1 MSMLESLHDLC
12 VSKGVSVAVAESC
25 TSGLIASKLT
35 LKSGSS
41 TFFKGGIIAYQND
54 IKIKIL
60 GVDEQA
66 ILQYTEVSAEVVRQM
81 AEGVRKGFSVDYS
94 IATSGYAGPSGGTNN
109 NPIGTVFIAISS
121 ATGVDVERFVFS
133 GDRQSIVNQASE
145 KSLSLLYDA
154 IKKH

>member
-1 MSMLESLHDLC
+1 MSVIKQLQNLC
-12 VSKGVSVAVAESC
+12 LLRNISVAVAESC

-35 LKSGSS
+35 LKPGSS
-41 TFFKGGIIAYQND
+41 SFLKGGIIAYQND

-66 ILQYTEVSAEVVRQM
+66 ILQYTEVSTEVVRQM
-81 AEGVRKGFSVDYS
+81 AEGVRKSFSADYS

-109 NPIGTVFIAISS
+109 NPIGTIFIAISS
-121 ATGVDVERFVFS
+121 ASGVDVERFVFS

>member
-1 MSMLESLHDLC
+1 MNPFQQLHDLC
-12 VSKGVSVAVAESC
+12 VERNVFVATAESC
-25 TSGLIASKLT
+25 TAGLIASKLT
-35 LKSGSS
+35 LRPGSS
-41 TFFKGGIIAYQND
+41 SFLKGGIIAYQND

-66 ILQYTEVSAEVVRQM
+66 ILQYTEVSTEVVRQM
-81 AEGVRKGFSVDYS
+81 AEGVRKSFLADYS
-94 IATSGYAGPSGGTNN
+94 NATSGYAGPSGGTNN

-121 ATGVDVERFVFS
+121 ASGVHVERFVFS